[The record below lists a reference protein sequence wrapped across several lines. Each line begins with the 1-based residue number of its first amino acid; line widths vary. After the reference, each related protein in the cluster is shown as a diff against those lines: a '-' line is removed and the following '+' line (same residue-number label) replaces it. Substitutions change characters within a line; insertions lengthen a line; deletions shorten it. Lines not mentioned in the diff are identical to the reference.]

1 MIPLDLI
8 SGSMLPRT
16 CLASSS
22 CSVLFESMERVLYQ
36 IILAFQAGI
45 CAHPFPGTSAHC
57 AWSDPEE
64 VAQQSWPLKFSWLVA
79 LPPCWA

>member
-1 MIPLDLI
+1 MIPLDLT

-64 VAQQSWPLKFSWLVA
+64 VAQQSWPLEFSWLVA
-79 LPPCWA
+79 PPPCWA